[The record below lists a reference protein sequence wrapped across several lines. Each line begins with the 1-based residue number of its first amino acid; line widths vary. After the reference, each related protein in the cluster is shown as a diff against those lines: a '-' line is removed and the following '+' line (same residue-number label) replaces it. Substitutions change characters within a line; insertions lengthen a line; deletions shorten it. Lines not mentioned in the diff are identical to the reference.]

1 MPVGRIIYKYLGPM
15 TFYEFLE
22 ALGEKIVLEQIKNIK
37 TSHNQQLHEK
47 ATELLKLFYYIGGM
61 FEAVK
66 VYIKT
71 KDFLKVKQ
79 VHSSIINTYK
89 DDIPKYTKND
99 NSVDLIYNFL
109 PNNIGK
115 KVMYTKISQTV
126 NTEKLKT
133 AIKLLSSANIIQRT
147 ISNSASGTPLSANMN
162 EKTQKLYFL
171 DVGLYNYLNETEW
184 KDIFKANAC
193 STTIRIEP

>member
-71 KDFLKVKQ
+71 KDFLKVK
-79 VHSSIINTYK
+79 
-89 DDIPKYTKND
+89 
-99 NSVDLIYNFL
+99 
-109 PNNIGK
+109 
-115 KVMYTKISQTV
+115 
-126 NTEKLKT
+126 
-133 AIKLLSSANIIQRT
+133 
-147 ISNSASGTPLSANMN
+147 
-162 EKTQKLYFL
+162 
-171 DVGLYNYLNETEW
+171 
-184 KDIFKANAC
+184 
-193 STTIRIEP
+193 